1 MCALH
6 QAVTINPENLTMNP
20 IAAALSIRNATLDAH
35 RRTGDQIRTVMDIG
49 YFRVE
54 RVTYEADVRVV
65 TPLTGWT
72 KAEKVIEFLDAL

>member
-1 MCALH
+1 
-6 QAVTINPENLTMNP
+6 MNP
-20 IAAALSIRNATLDAH
+20 IAAALSIRYATLDAH
-35 RRTGDQIRTVMDIG
+35 RRTGDNSIGTSAQIG

-72 KAEKVIEFLDAL
+72 KAAKVIEFLNSL